1 MDNNDNNNDNYYN
14 IFFWLGVIANL
25 LQIENYNLNVSD
37 LKNSELMKELQKQD
51 QILNEQ
57 NEKYLKKIL
66 KNQEKIIKMLEDK

>member
-1 MDNNDNNNDNYYN
+1 MDKDNNNNNNYYD

-25 LQIENYNLNVSD
+25 LQIENYNLNVTD
-37 LKNSELMKELQKQD
+37 VKNSQLMAELQKQD

-66 KNQEKIIKMLEDK
+66 KNQEKIIKMLEEK

>member
-1 MDNNDNNNDNYYN
+1 MDNDNNNNNYD

-66 KNQEKIIKMLEDK
+66 KNQEKIIKMLEEK